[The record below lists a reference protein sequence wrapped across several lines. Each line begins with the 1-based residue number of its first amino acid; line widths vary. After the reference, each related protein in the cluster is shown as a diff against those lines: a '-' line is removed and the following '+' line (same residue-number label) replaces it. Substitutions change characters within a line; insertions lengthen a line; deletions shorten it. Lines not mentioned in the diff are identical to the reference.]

1 MRRDAEWRATTVV
14 RKHKTSSRKP
24 RGQKAKSTTPRAP
37 KTNSRKSPRPKTA
50 ARKLRDIGAEELES
64 LRTDIAA
71 LMNRIDAVERRL
83 DENDQATRGAL
94 SRLTQTVG
102 ELNVRL
108 TSVAANVFEVSAM
121 AAKAAEAVDGSQQ
134 TAPSRSRIDSEIKP

>member
-1 MRRDAEWRATTVV
+1 MV

-24 RGQKAKSTTPRAP
+24 RGQKAKSATPRAP
-37 KTNSRKSPRPKTA
+37 KTSSRKSHPPKTDV
-50 ARKLRDIGAEELES
+50 RKPRDPNIGSEQLEA

-121 AAKAAEAVDGSQQ
+121 ATKAAEAVDGSQQ
-134 TAPSRSRIDSEIKP
+134 TAPSRSRIDNEIKP

>member
-1 MRRDAEWRATTVV
+1 VV
-14 RKHKTSSRKP
+14 RKRKSSSRKP
-24 RGQKAKSTTPRAP
+24 RGQKAKSATPRAP
-37 KTNSRKSPRPKTA
+37 KTGSRKSHPPKTD
-50 ARKLRDIGAEELES
+50 ARKPRDPNIGSEHLEA

-83 DENDQATRGAL
+83 DENDRATRGAL

-102 ELNVRL
+102 EVNVRL

-121 AAKAAEAVDGSQQ
+121 AAKAAEAVDGSHQ
-134 TAPSRSRIDSEIKP
+134 TAHSRPRIDTEFKP

>member
-1 MRRDAEWRATTVV
+1 MV
-14 RKHKTSSRKP
+14 RKHKTSTRKP
-24 RGQKAKSTTPRAP
+24 RGQKAKSATPRAP
-37 KTNSRKSPRPKTA
+37 KTSSRKSHPPKTE
-50 ARKLRDIGAEELES
+50 ARKPPDPNIGSEKLEA

-83 DENDQATRGAL
+83 DENDRATRGAL

-102 ELNVRL
+102 EVNVRL

-121 AAKAAEAVDGSQQ
+121 AAKAAEAVDGSHQ
-134 TAPSRSRIDSEIKP
+134 TAHSRPRIDTEFKP

>member
-1 MRRDAEWRATTVV
+1 MV
-14 RKHKTSSRKP
+14 RKRKTSSRKP
-24 RGQKAKSTTPRAP
+24 KGRKANSGKPREAKTTSPKPRGPR
-37 KTNSRKSPRPKTA
+37 TGSRKPRDPN
-50 ARKLRDIGAEELES
+50 IGAEELEL

-71 LMNRIDAVERRL
+71 LMKRIDAVERRL
-83 DENDQATRGAL
+83 EQNDHATRGAL

-134 TAPSRSRIDSEIKP
+134 TAASRSRIDSEIKP

>member
-1 MRRDAEWRATTVV
+1 VV
-14 RKHKTSSRKP
+14 RKHKSSSRKP
-24 RGQKAKSTTPRAP
+24 RGQKAKSATPRAP
-37 KTNSRKSPRPKTA
+37 KTSSPKSHRPRND
-50 ARKLRDIGAEELES
+50 ARKPRDPNIGSEHLEA

-83 DENDQATRGAL
+83 DENDRATRGAL

-102 ELNVRL
+102 EVNVRL

-134 TAPSRSRIDSEIKP
+134 ATPSRSRIDTEIKP

>member
-1 MRRDAEWRATTVV
+1 MVRKRKTSGRKPRSRKATSATT
-14 RKHKTSSRKP
+14 RAPKTSSRK
-24 RGQKAKSTTPRAP
+24 
-37 KTNSRKSPRPKTA
+37 SPSPKTA
-50 ARKLRDIGAEELES
+50 ARKPRDPNIGAEELES

-71 LMNRIDAVERRL
+71 LMHRIDAVERRL
-83 DENDQATRGAL
+83 DENDHSTRGAL

-121 AAKAAEAVDGSQQ
+121 AAKAAGAVDGSQ
-134 TAPSRSRIDSEIKP
+134 PNHRSPPKIDSQIKP